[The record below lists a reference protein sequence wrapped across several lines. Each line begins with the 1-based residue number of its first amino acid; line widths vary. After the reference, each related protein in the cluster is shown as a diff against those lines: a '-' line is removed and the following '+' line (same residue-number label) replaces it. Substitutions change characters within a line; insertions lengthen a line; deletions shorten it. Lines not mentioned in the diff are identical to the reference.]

1 MSWSGYRNSKL
12 GDSLAEALD
21 ACITEGKLEP
31 DQANVIMSQF
41 DKSTAKYVQKSTL
54 PPPTHTPPS
63 LSSSLSFSLRRE
75 SNRKVSR
82 EVTK

>member
-21 ACITEGKLEP
+21 AFITEGKLEP

-41 DKSTAKYVQKSTL
+41 DKSTAKYLDKSRIKAQL
-54 PPPTHTPPS
+54 KGELHTY
-63 LSSSLSFSLRRE
+63 R
-75 SNRKVSR
+75 
-82 EVTK
+82 